1 MIVRCLRIFQ
11 MLGGGLDGG
20 PWVTL
25 RLPTAISLGYA
36 SAFVLSEHAAVRN
49 PLDNGS
55 ADFTVGIEK
64 IVGRKWHKGA
74 DFALWVALAI
84 ICFKICVMRCGCKK
98 CPQKWF

>member
-1 MIVRCLRIFQ
+1 

-55 ADFTVGIEK
+55 ADFYGGYRENSWPEVAQWSK
-64 IVGRKWHKGA
+64 FC
-74 DFALWVALAI
+74 FAGGFGNYLLQNLCDAL
-84 ICFKICVMRCGCKK
+84 
-98 CPQKWF
+98 